1 MAVAVRLDLEATGG
15 FEPPNRA
22 FAELRLNHL
31 ATSPRRYI
39 ITFMVPR
46 RRFELLRA
54 CAHCP
59 LKTACLPI
67 PPPRHENA
75 DRDPPHPFYPIDGL
89 AHPTCSH
96 AFTVGDKKAMM
107 EVLASVLAR
116 LIGTVVM
123 TLSSGSEVQLTGP
136 WPWGRIKYNIY
147 D

>member
-1 MAVAVRLDLEATGG
+1 MEATGG

-54 CAHCP
+54 YAHCP

-67 PPPRHENA
+67 PPPRHI
-75 DRDPPHPFYPIDGL
+75 YPCFSRVQDFVLWQEWEDSNPRPAVLETAAL
-89 AHPTCSH
+89 A
-96 AFTVGDKKAMM
+96 
-107 EVLASVLAR
+107 
-116 LIGTVVM
+116 
-123 TLSSGSEVQLTGP
+123 
-136 WPWGRIKYNIY
+136 N
-147 D
+147 